1 MCMPQLFFVL
11 ATVCHTRLCAVS
23 KGYFGSCFFFYAI
36 QFASLNRCSA
46 FCFAPY
52 LFLLTRT
59 FSFLH
64 RDGVTLFS
72 LLCLVS
78 GGPSSMA
85 DKRNGKG
92 ERESIDRL
100 VNSCLACLPSL
111 NGTITDVY
119 LLYEAGLHQSSVND
133 PILSIIQLV

>member
-1 MCMPQLFFVL
+1 
-11 ATVCHTRLCAVS
+11 
-23 KGYFGSCFFFYAI
+23 
-36 QFASLNRCSA
+36 
-46 FCFAPY
+46 
-52 LFLLTRT
+52 
-59 FSFLH
+59 
-64 RDGVTLFS
+64 
-72 LLCLVS
+72 
-78 GGPSSMA
+78 MA

-119 LLYEAGLHQSSVND
+119 LYEAGLHQSLVHD

>member
-1 MCMPQLFFVL
+1 
-11 ATVCHTRLCAVS
+11 
-23 KGYFGSCFFFYAI
+23 
-36 QFASLNRCSA
+36 
-46 FCFAPY
+46 
-52 LFLLTRT
+52 
-59 FSFLH
+59 
-64 RDGVTLFS
+64 
-72 LLCLVS
+72 
-78 GGPSSMA
+78 MA

-119 LLYEAGLHQSSVND
+119 LLYEAGLHQSPVND